1 MGKSAIDSISIFN
14 VFIAFN
20 SPPMRIKRYIKLII
34 IMYSLLEVF
43 LMGKKIAVERELSNV
58 KRYLTGK
65 GYDVVNLEQD
75 SNLSGINVNDYD
87 AIVITGQ
94 HKDMVGFENTYTKSP
109 IIDATGMTPED
120 IESAI
125 KRSTGG
131 DTDG

>member
-1 MGKSAIDSISIFN
+1 
-14 VFIAFN
+14 
-20 SPPMRIKRYIKLII
+20 
-34 IMYSLLEVF
+34 
-43 LMGKKIAVERELSNV
+43 MGKKIAVERELSNV

-120 IESAI
+120 IENAI